1 MDSRTER
8 FQKELNDWLDA
19 IEQDTEETRLEDD
32 ECDNGESTGAK

>member
-1 MDSRTER
+1 MDSRTEQ

-32 ECDNGESTGAK
+32 ECDHGVRIGAK